1 MSFGDFLYVKDGRF
15 VKWII
20 VPLLYLPDQYQRRT
34 KRSSCKNRNQTFE
47 RIYSRKNVG
56 TTSESV
62 GVRRRRGPAERPV
75 QPCAEHPEEGGPVRC
90 EPRGRWTWGTPLR
103 VQEGGGSDSSAV
115 ILFPGSCCCAS
126 ASSSGRRR
134 RPRPSGSSTKPEP
147 RKLPSTPTS
156 WGRRAR
162 RRCAASPAPKAASW
176 PKTSRTWIAY
186 VSGREAL
193 QEPAPAH
200 CFTSKDLSALVA
212 PLTSGSK
219 FRGVDVLLTC
229 QWPRGVWQ
237 YGNAPEVNTKACGS
251 GAVAEL
257 ADHLKPRYHFA
268 ALEGAHYERLPY
280 RNHVILQENAQHV
293 SRFIALAAVN
303 NPAKKKYL
311 YAFNIVPMKTMDPS
325 ELVKQPQD
333 VTENPYRRSTKERA
347 ERLKTSLGS
356 TQEEEPVNQFFFDLS
371 KKQGAG
377 FRGRGRKR
385 SSDGEGGRDGRPDGQ
400 NKQPRRPPQ
409 ASGPC
414 WFCLA
419 SPQVEKHLVISI
431 GTHCYLALAK
441 GSLTARHMLILP
453 IGHYQSV
460 VELGSEV
467 LEEMERYKAALKS
480 FYQSRGERCVLFER
494 NYRSQHLQ
502 LQVVPVPLARCTTE
516 DIKEAFMVQAQE
528 QQMELMEIP
537 EHTDLKQI
545 APPRTP
551 YFYVEL
557 DSGEKLYYRIQ
568 KHFPLQFGREVLAS
582 EVLLNIPTRADWRE
596 CKQSREEEEDS
607 CKQLRD
613 DFQPYDFA
621 WED

>member
-1 MSFGDFLYVKDGRF
+1 MSEQPVRVLACGDVGGRLSALFSRVQSIQKKAGPFDLLLCVGEFFGATPEAEAEWQQYKTGAKKAPVHTYVLGAASQETVRSF
-15 VKWII
+15 PGAEGCELAENIT
-20 VPLLYLPDQYQRRT
+20 YL
-34 KRSSCKNRNQTFE
+34 
-47 RIYSRKNVG
+47 G
-56 TTSESV
+56 
-62 GVRRRRGPAERPV
+62 RRGV
-75 QPCAEHPEEGGPVRC
+75 FTGV
-90 EPRGRWTWGTPLR
+90 
-103 VQEGGGSDSSAV
+103 
-115 ILFPGSCCCAS
+115 
-126 ASSSGRRR
+126 SG
-134 RPRPSGSSTKPEP
+134 
-147 RKLPSTPTS
+147 LQ
-156 WGRRAR
+156 
-162 RRCAASPAPKAASW
+162 
-176 PKTSRTWIAY
+176 IAY

-212 PLTSGSK
+212 PLTSASK

-311 YAFNIVPMKTMDPS
+311 YAFNIIPMKTMDPS

-347 ERLKTSLGS
+347 ERLKTSLSS
-356 TQEEEPVNQFFFDLS
+356 TQEEEPANQFFFDLS
-371 KKQGAG
+371 NKQGAG

-385 SSDGEGGRDGRPDGQ
+385 YSDEGRDGRPDGQ

-409 ASGPC
+409 PSGPC

-441 GSLTARHMLILP
+441 GSLTPRHMLILP

-467 LEEMERYKAALKS
+467 LEEMDRYKAALKS

-545 APPRTP
+545 APPGTP

>member
-1 MSFGDFLYVKDGRF
+1 MAEQPVRVLACGDVEGRLTALFNRVQTIQKKAGQFDVTAEAEWQQYKTGAKKAPIHTYILGAASQETVKSFPSADGCELADN
-15 VKWII
+15 IT
-20 VPLLYLPDQYQRRT
+20 YL
-34 KRSSCKNRNQTFE
+34 
-47 RIYSRKNVG
+47 G
-56 TTSESV
+56 
-62 GVRRRRGPAERPV
+62 RRGV
-75 QPCAEHPEEGGPVRC
+75 FTGV
-90 EPRGRWTWGTPLR
+90 
-103 VQEGGGSDSSAV
+103 
-115 ILFPGSCCCAS
+115 
-126 ASSSGRRR
+126 SG
-134 RPRPSGSSTKPEP
+134 
-147 RKLPSTPTS
+147 LQ
-156 WGRRAR
+156 
-162 RRCAASPAPKAASW
+162 
-176 PKTSRTWIAY
+176 IAY

-200 CFTSKDLSALVA
+200 CYTSKDLSALVA
-212 PLTSGSK
+212 PLTSSSK
-219 FRGVDVLLTC
+219 FRGVDILLTS
-229 QWPRGVWQ
+229 QWPRGVWH
-237 YGNAPEVNTKACGS
+237 YGNNPEVNTKFCGS
-251 GAVAEL
+251 SSVATL
-257 ADHLKPRYHFA
+257 ADKLKPRYHFA

-293 SRFIALAAVN
+293 SRFIALAIVN

-311 YAFNIVPMKTMDPS
+311 YAFNIIPMKTMDPS

-333 VTENPYRRSTKERA
+333 VTENPYRCPTKDKTDK
-347 ERLKTSLGS
+347 LKTGFS
-356 TQEEEPVNQFFFDLS
+356 TTEEEEVCQFFFDLS
-371 KKQGAG
+371 KKQGGGGG

-385 SSDGEGGRDGRPDGQ
+385 HSDGDGRGRDQ
-400 NKQPRRPPQ
+400 QPQ

-441 GSLTARHMLILP
+441 GSLTPHHMLILP

-460 VELGSEV
+460 VELSSEV
-467 LEEMERYKAALKS
+467 VLEMDKYKSALKS
-480 FYQSRGERCVLFER
+480 FYKSKGERCVLFER
-494 NYRSQHLQ
+494 NYKSQHLQ
-502 LQVVPVPLARCTTE
+502 LQVVPVPLDRCTTE

-537 EHTDLKQI
+537 QHTDLKQI
-545 APPRTP
+545 APPGTP

-582 EVLLNIPTRADWRE
+582 EALLNIPTRADWRE
-596 CKQSREEEEDS
+596 CKQSREEEEES

-613 DFQPYDFA
+613 IFQPFDFA

>member
-1 MSFGDFLYVKDGRF
+1 MAEQPVRVLACGDVEGRLTALFTRVQTIQKKAGPFDLLLCVGEFFGSTPEAEAEWQQYKTGAKKAPVHTYILGAASQKAAKSFPSADGCELADN
-15 VKWII
+15 IT
-20 VPLLYLPDQYQRRT
+20 YL
-34 KRSSCKNRNQTFE
+34 
-47 RIYSRKNVG
+47 G
-56 TTSESV
+56 
-62 GVRRRRGPAERPV
+62 RRGV
-75 QPCAEHPEEGGPVRC
+75 FTGV
-90 EPRGRWTWGTPLR
+90 
-103 VQEGGGSDSSAV
+103 
-115 ILFPGSCCCAS
+115 
-126 ASSSGRRR
+126 SG
-134 RPRPSGSSTKPEP
+134 
-147 RKLPSTPTS
+147 LQ
-156 WGRRAR
+156 
-162 RRCAASPAPKAASW
+162 
-176 PKTSRTWIAY
+176 IAY

-212 PLTSGSK
+212 PLTGGSK
-219 FRGVDVLLTC
+219 FRGVDVLLTS

-237 YGNAPEVNTKACGS
+237 YGNPPEVNTKFCGS
-251 GAVAEL
+251 DSVADL

-293 SRFIALAAVN
+293 SRFIALAAVG

-311 YAFNIVPMKTMDPS
+311 YAFNIVPMKTMEPS

-333 VTENPYRRSTKERA
+333 VTENPYRRTAKDKP
-347 ERLKTSLGS
+347 KTGFNA
-356 TQEEEPVNQFFFDLS
+356 TPEEPAGQFFFDLS
-371 KKQGAG
+371 QKQGAG

-385 SSDGEGGRDGRPDGQ
+385 HSDEDGRGREQQQRDGGEGRPDGQ

-409 ASGPC
+409 PTGPC

-441 GSLTARHMLILP
+441 GSLTPHHMLILP

-460 VELGSEV
+460 VELSSEV
-467 LEEMERYKAALKS
+467 LLEMEKYKSALKS
-480 FYQSRGERCVLFER
+480 FYKSKGERCVLFER

-502 LQVVPVPLARCTTE
+502 LQVVPVPLDRCTTE

-528 QQMELMEIP
+528 QQMEMMEIP

-545 APPRTP
+545 APPGTP

-582 EVLLNIPTRADWRE
+582 EALLNIPTRADWRE
-596 CKQSREEEEDS
+596 CKQSREEEEAS